1 MTCYENAAVSIL
13 KDKFLT
19 YGKGKEKWNEN
30 FISFSDYLHYDM
42 ATYDF
47 GDFCFE
53 FKAKNLLRKNKI
65 YPYDF
70 QILDNK
76 YLDANGDLL
85 YGIWECEKSR
95 LHYM

>member
-1 MTCYENAAVSIL
+1 
-13 KDKFLT
+13 
-19 YGKGKEKWNEN
+19 
-30 FISFSDYLHYDM
+30 M